1 MITVDR
7 AARMCPRCGED
18 SKVYDTRERQ
28 DGAIIRK
35 RRCIKC
41 GIEFETLEI
50 FTRTYP
56 KRKKS

>member
-1 MITVDR
+1 
-7 AARMCPRCGED
+7 MCPRCGED